1 METKTLTLSD
11 ILQDIHACDDDMRTY
26 ERKYG
31 ILTSTFY
38 AAYSAGEEPP
48 HISWLGDW
56 HDWAAAYEIWQR
68 RQTQYQAAIDVLQ
81 QETPL
86 ITLIEKAALRE
97 SIPVPARV

>member
-1 METKTLTLSD
+1 MDKMTLSE
-11 ILQDIHACDDDMRTY
+11 IIQDIHACEEDMFTY

-31 ILTSTFY
+31 ILTATFY

-56 HDWAAAYEIWQR
+56 NDWAGVYEIWQR
-68 RQTQYQAAIDVLQ
+68 RQHQYASAIEVLQ
-81 QETPL
+81 QQTPL

-97 SIPVPARV
+97 PLPIPA